1 MSPQPQREDTGAAPA
16 GARVP
21 AFARGWAL
29 FLDVDG
35 TLLELAE
42 HPGAARAEAGLV
54 AALDRLQR
62 SMHGAVA
69 LVSGRSVADLDRL
82 FAPLR
87 LAAAGQHGAERRGA
101 SGARVLAPP
110 ADSALAQARA
120 ALAALAARHPQLLVE
135 DKGAALAVHFRGAPH
150 LEPAVERALGDLAAA
165 SAGEFALQRGKMVR
179 ELVPRGS
186 DKGGAIAA
194 FLREPPFAGRVAVF
208 IGDDLS
214 DEHGF
219 ALVNRIGG
227 HSVKV
232 GAGASAA
239 RWRLASSA
247 EVRGWLGAYADWL
260 ERAP

>member
-1 MSPQPQREDTGAAPA
+1 VSPRAQREDAAAAAA
-16 GARVP
+16 GARSP

-42 HPGAARAEAGLV
+42 HPRAVRVQAGLV
-54 AALDRLQR
+54 AALGRLQR
-62 SMHGAVA
+62 LMDGAVA
-69 LVSGRSVADLDRL
+69 LVSGRPVADLDRL

-101 SGARVLAPP
+101 GGESVLERPGAG
-110 ADSALAQARA
+110 ALAAARA
-120 ALAALAARHPQLLVE
+120 ALAALAARHPELLVE
-135 DKGAALAVHFRGAPH
+135 DKGAALAVHYRRAPH
-150 LEPAVERALGDLAAA
+150 LEPAVERALGAIAGA
-165 SAGEFALQRGKMVR
+165 SGGDYALQPGKMVR
-179 ELVPRGS
+179 ELVPHGRN
-186 DKGGAIAA
+186 KGGAIAA
-194 FLREPPFAGRVAVF
+194 FLREPPFAGRTAVF

-219 ALVNRIGG
+219 AFVNAIGG

-239 RWRLASSA
+239 RWRFAGAA
-247 EVRGWLGAYADWL
+247 EVRAWLGAYADWL
-260 ERAP
+260 ERPV